1 MAAIAKSRSYLSD
14 FRQVLVITFRRY
26 SRDALGQRAVALT
39 YYTFFAIVPIAAL
52 LFGIAKGFDLEDT
65 LRETLFERF
74 ADHRELLNYVYR
86 FADTTLRRARGGIVA
101 GAGVVAL
108 IWTAMWLAVHV
119 ERAFNEVWGLP
130 ARRNLLRRF
139 NDYLAV
145 IVLTP
150 VLLVI
155 MSSAGVVL
163 RSFFNRAAEALPV
176 FNTALGFLFN
186 TLADLTPLTLACVI
200 FSCIY
205 FFAPN
210 TRVRILPALV
220 AGIFAGICYQA
231 LQDGFIILQRWIYR
245 YNRIYGSFAVLPLF
259 LIWVQWSWQILLFGA
274 EMAFVAQNLHSGL
287 FVDDVDEHSL
297 EVRRLRQLTIAALV
311 FANVDDG
318 KGATGRREISERLQ
332 LPPVVL
338 DNELGVLT
346 ASGILCLT
354 ADDRVLPG
362 VALDRTRISDCLS
375 ALEHIGDSTVGTVL
389 AAESKPVSEALKTLA
404 AAVASSPANRPLREI
419 RLPEPAA
426 GNGDADLQS

>member
-1 MAAIAKSRSYLSD
+1 
-14 FRQVLVITFRRY
+14 
-26 SRDALGQRAVALT
+26 
-39 YYTFFAIVPIAAL
+39 
-52 LFGIAKGFDLEDT
+52 
-65 LRETLFERF
+65 
-74 ADHRELLNYVYR
+74 
-86 FADTTLRRARGGIVA
+86 
-101 GAGVVAL
+101 
-108 IWTAMWLAVHV
+108 
-119 ERAFNEVWGLP
+119 
-130 ARRNLLRRF
+130 
-139 NDYLAV
+139 
-145 IVLTP
+145 
-150 VLLVI
+150 
-155 MSSAGVVL
+155 
-163 RSFFNRAAEALPV
+163 
-176 FNTALGFLFN
+176 
-186 TLADLTPLTLACVI
+186 
-200 FSCIY
+200 
-205 FFAPN
+205 
-210 TRVRILPALV
+210 
-220 AGIFAGICYQA
+220 
-231 LQDGFIILQRWIYR
+231 
-245 YNRIYGSFAVLPLF
+245 
-259 LIWVQWSWQILLFGA
+259 
-274 EMAFVAQNLHSGL
+274 MAFVAQNLHSGL
-287 FVDDVDEHSL
+287 FVDDIDEHSL